1 MLARIPEAP
10 KGMHRQTSWCR
21 AGVQR
26 ASSTARCGARCQ
38 APHIFSPSPFRTRTV
53 ARPEA
58 SVLLQGTSTAPVQ
71 PLNIH
76 GHPRE
81 QHGEG
86 KPGKR
91 DDAAP
96 ASQRQRSIA
105 RRSAHVGVKR
115 PLQQKEGAAQA
126 AVCVVRRQLACT
138 VACPQ
143 RTQSL
148 IILLLTRVPPVNASQ
163 RVSDQHGFS
172 EGAGIRLVQGQR
184 SASRR

>member
-10 KGMHRQTSWCR
+10 KGMHRQTSEPCR
-21 AGVQR
+21 AGVQW
-26 ASSTARCGARCQ
+26 ASSTARCGALCQ
-38 APHIFSPSPFRTRTV
+38 AHHPLSPSPFRTRTV

-58 SVLLQGTSTAPVQ
+58 SVRLQGTSTAPVQ

-96 ASQRQRSIA
+96 ASQRSIA

-138 VACPQ
+138 VACPW
-143 RTQSL
+143 RA
-148 IILLLTRVPPVNASQ
+148 RNAP
-163 RVSDQHGFS
+163 GP
-172 EGAGIRLVQGQR
+172 
-184 SASRR
+184 